1 MNKYLIFRTDRI
13 GDFFLAL
20 ILINSIKQNDPNSHI
35 TIVSSNKNH
44 EYIKTFNIIDNVVLL
59 NHGLINKIKVFFILK
74 KNKYKSIIV
83 HDDKKRSKLISFFLN
98 CKKKI
103 VIQNQKYLSHI
114 DIIYAILKK
123 LNFSYNDKS
132 LNFLDQRT
140 KSLNDK
146 EWIQLHFDEKWINN
160 KYIDS
165 YTKIE
170 PSTDDLI
177 SFINS
182 LSNKTGEK
190 LIITTGILAPEK
202 LIKINQIIQN
212 DKIKI
217 MLNLSFLEL
226 EKIICKSKLVIS
238 CHGAISHVT
247 SALQTNQ
254 IDIIDKSYDYS
265 RWSKH
270 FRNYKYLYR
279 ENFTELSKKILDIL

>member
-114 DIIYAILKK
+114 DIIYTILKK
-123 LNFSYNDKS
+123 LNFSYDDKS

-140 KSLNDK
+140 KPLNDK

-165 YTKIE
+165 YSKIE

-238 CHGAISHVT
+238 CHGAISHLT

>member
-114 DIIYAILKK
+114 DIIYTILKK

-140 KSLNDK
+140 KLLNDK
-146 EWIQLHFDEKWINN
+146 EWIQLHFDEKWINS

-177 SFINS
+177 SFISS
-182 LSNKTGEK
+182 LSNKTGEQ
-190 LIITTGILAPEK
+190 LIITTGIIAPEK

-217 MLNLSFLEL
+217 MFNLSFLEL

>member
-114 DIIYAILKK
+114 DIIYTILKK

-212 DKIKI
+212 NKIKI

>member
-103 VIQNQKYLSHI
+103 IIQNQKYLSHI
-114 DIIYAILKK
+114 DIIYTILKK

-140 KSLNDK
+140 KLLNDK

-217 MLNLSFLEL
+217 MFNLSFLEL

-270 FRNYKYLYR
+270 FRNYKYLFR

>member
-98 CKKKI
+98 CQKKI

-114 DIIYAILKK
+114 DIIYTILKK

-146 EWIQLHFDEKWINN
+146 EWIQLHFDEKWINS

-177 SFINS
+177 SFISS
-182 LSNKTGEK
+182 LSNKTGEQ
-190 LIITTGILAPEK
+190 LIITTGIIAPEK

-217 MLNLSFLEL
+217 MFNLSFLEL

>member
-44 EYIKTFNIIDNVVLL
+44 EYIKTFNIVDNVVLL

-83 HDDKKRSKLISFFLN
+83 HDDKKRSKLMSFFLN

-114 DIIYAILKK
+114 DIIHTILKK

-146 EWIQLHFDEKWINN
+146 EWIQLHFDEKWINS

-217 MLNLSFLEL
+217 MLNLSF
-226 EKIICKSKLVIS
+226 
-238 CHGAISHVT
+238 
-247 SALQTNQ
+247 
-254 IDIIDKSYDYS
+254 
-265 RWSKH
+265 
-270 FRNYKYLYR
+270 
-279 ENFTELSKKILDIL
+279 